1 MCKFIACKKPIVKMV
16 LPNTNIKYIF
26 ILLIISFIC
35 SCKSVDPIPEENTAS
50 VIGKVTFAKNIQP
63 LIRDKCAPCHVAG
76 GDRSNKYD
84 DYNTLNTLI
93 TGVIGRVI
101 KEKSDPLFM
110 PKNGVKL
117 NTTELNLLRKWIDD
131 GQLEK

>member
-1 MCKFIACKKPIVKMV
+1 MNSNQNLLLLYFFIS
-16 LPNTNIKYIF
+16 
-26 ILLIISFIC
+26 ILILS
-35 SCKSVDPIPEENTAS
+35 SCKSTDPTPIEDNIISSGP
-50 VIGKVTFAKNIQP
+50 ITFVKHIQP
-63 LIRDKCAPCHVAG
+63 LIRDKCAPCHVSG

-101 KEKSDPLFM
+101 KDKNEPLFM
-110 PKNGVKL
+110 PKNGEKL
-117 NTTELNLLRKWIDD
+117 NTKEMALLRKWIAD